1 MYPKMKTIA
10 RYIFLPLLLLGTV
23 AFAQERSLVDSISL
37 GNMYQLK
44 ANGSLVG
51 EGDLFDKS
59 PEVDVAKA
67 LYGQFSGLLVKQG
80 TGMSF
85 ENQAKLRL
93 HGHSPLVLVDGIPR
107 SIANIT
113 AEEIESITVL
123 KDAASAALYGVK
135 GANGVVMITTKRG
148 KDSPLKVTA
157 EYQYGLAT
165 IFRAPEFSDAYTY
178 AYKVNEARALDG
190 LAPMYNQDELYSF
203 YTGSHP
209 YSYPNVNWWDQIY
222 RDHGDNHRAQFTFTG
237 GNRNFRYFVAVD
249 YLKDDAL
256 YKKPTADNRYNAK
269 AYDNRLGI
277 RANVD
282 VNITDHT
289 SMKIGVMARLEE
301 SNKPYSMRSTTN
313 QIEKILYTLPAAAFP
328 IKQADGAYGGS
339 ALKGAVNPVALLE
352 ESGNHQYSQT
362 KVLADMTLRQDLGM
376 VIPGLYAD
384 ATIAFDYLGKMTE
397 VAYKD
402 WQYSEM
408 VNNYASNG
416 NTTYLVAE
424 QKYYGTNSQN
434 VTYSN
439 WFSSLQ
445 MRFEIQGRLN
455 WEHNFGKHHAEAHVA
470 YRQRSWIEN
479 EQNASSKTQE
489 ILGSVSYNWN
499 NRIFADA
506 VVNYSG
512 SAYLE
517 RGKRFNWYP
526 AVSLAGVIL
535 EEPYIKAYASAGM
548 SGMDDDLTHEL
559 WRQTYGSSN
568 GKSFYFIDGSGSS
581 GKAEGNMPSLILTPE
596 LSRKITFGLDNKFF
610 GKRLGV
616 NAEGFLENR
625 RNILIDPSNVSGVIG
640 ISVSDQSMG
649 EENYGGLDLGLNW
662 EEKRGC
668 FNYGVYANGGW
679 LWSKVIDDGQEYQ
692 AYDYLYH
699 KGNPVGQR
707 YGLEV
712 IGIFQDQVEINN
724 SPTQTFGEVRPGDL
738 KYRDQNGDGV
748 IDSQDV
754 VKMFGSSTPLFQ
766 FGFGFNVGWKGW
778 NLYADFQGVTGV
790 TISLLDSPLYQPL
803 VNNGTISN
811 TFLRREVT
819 WTPETATTATMPR
832 LTTVTNKNNYQKN
845 SLWYRDGSFI
855 KLRNVGVSYTFPKA
869 WLRLC
874 EATLFLKA
882 TNLFSLDNIQFA
894 DPEQLGAYYPST
906 RTFWAGVKMAFGKG
920 VGEERNKC
928 CKQRVKSQ
936 PYVPE
941 VKEVVVEKEVIKE
954 VPVEIVKEIIKKEGT
969 LKGKY
974 EDDIFFVI
982 GKADL
987 RPGEAF
993 KLGRIAQILKD
1004 NPNAKIQITGY
1015 ADSGTGT
1022 ASINQKL
1029 SAQRA
1034 ANVAQMLREAG
1045 VEASRIV
1052 SDSTGSDRDVAASPE
1067 SNRVAVCI
1075 VNQ

>member
-23 AFAQERSLVDSISL
+23 AFAQERSLVDSIAL
-37 GNMYQLK
+37 GNLYQLK
-44 ANGSLVG
+44 ANGNIADDSS
-51 EGDLFDKS
+51 LFDKS
-59 PEVDVAKA
+59 PEADVAKA

-93 HGHSPLVLVDGIPR
+93 HSHSPLVLVDGIPR
-107 SIANIT
+107 DLSNIT

-123 KDAASAALYGVK
+123 KDAVSGALYGVK
-135 GANGVVMITTKRG
+135 GGNGVVMITTKRG
-148 KDSPLKVTA
+148 KAAPLQVTA
-157 EYQYGLAT
+157 EYHYGLST
-165 IFRAPEFSDAYTY
+165 LFRAPEFADAYTY
-178 AYKVNEARALDG
+178 AYKVNEARSLDG
-190 LAPMYNQDELYSF
+190 LAPMYNQDELYAF

-209 YSYPNVNWWDQIY
+209 YSYPNVNWWNEIY
-222 RDHGDNHRAQFTFTG
+222 RNHGDNHRAMFTFSG
-237 GNRNFRYFVAVD
+237 GNRNFRYFAAID
-249 YLKDDAL
+249 YMKDDAL
-256 YKKPTADNRYNAK
+256 YKKATSDNRYNAN

-282 VNITDHT
+282 VNITGHT
-289 SMKIGVMARLEE
+289 SMKLGVMARLEE
-301 SNKPYSMRSTTN
+301 SNKPYAMRSNTHR
-313 QIEKILYTLPAAAFP
+313 IEDILYTLPSAAFP
-328 IKQADGAYGGS
+328 IKQADGVYGGS
-339 ALKGAVNPVALLE
+339 AIRGAVNPVALFQ
-352 ESGNHQYSQT
+352 ESGNHQYSQA

-376 VIPGLYAD
+376 LVPGLYAD
-384 ATIAFDYLGKMTE
+384 VTVAFDYLGKMTE

-424 QKYYGTNSQN
+424 QKYYGINSKT

-445 MRFEIQGRLN
+445 MKFELQGRLN
-455 WEHNFGKHHAEAHVA
+455 WEYNFGKHHTEAHVA

-517 RGKRFNWYP
+517 PGKRFNVYP
-526 AVSLAGVIL
+526 AVSVAGVIL
-535 EEPYIKAYASAGM
+535 PGDPYVKAYASAGM
-548 SGMDDDLTHEL
+548 SGMDEDLEHEL

-568 GKSFYFIDGSGSS
+568 GKSFYFIDGSGNS
-581 GKAEGNMPSLILTPE
+581 GKAEGNMPSLILAPE
-596 LSRKITFGLDNKFF
+596 LSRKATLGADAKFF
-610 GKRLGV
+610 NKRLGV
-616 NAEGFLENR
+616 NVEGFIENR
-625 RNILIDPSNVSGVIG
+625 RNILVEPSNVSGIIG
-640 ISVSDQSMG
+640 ISVSDQSIG

-662 EEKRGC
+662 EEKRGD
-668 FNYGVYANGGW
+668 FNYGVYANGSW
-679 LWSKVIDDGQEYQ
+679 LWSKVINDGQAYQ

-738 KYRDQNGDGV
+738 KYRDQNADGV

-766 FGFGFNVGWKGW
+766 FGFGFNVGWRGL

-790 TISLLDSPLYQPL
+790 TVSLLDSPLYQPL
-803 VNNGTISN
+803 VDNGTISN
-811 TFLRREVT
+811 TFLSREVT

-832 LTTVTNKNNYQKN
+832 LTTVANKNNYQKN

-855 KLRNVGVSYTFPKA
+855 KLRNLGISYTFPKSM
-869 WLRLC
+869 LRLC
-874 EATLFLKA
+874 EATIYLKA

-894 DPEQLGAYYPST
+894 DPEQLSAAYPST
-906 RTFWAGVKMAFGKG
+906 RCFWAGVKLTFGKG
-920 VGEERNKC
+920 EN
-928 CKQRVKSQ
+928 
-936 PYVPE
+936 
-941 VKEVVVEKEVIKE
+941 
-954 VPVEIVKEIIKKEGT
+954 
-969 LKGKY
+969 
-974 EDDIFFVI
+974 
-982 GKADL
+982 
-987 RPGEAF
+987 
-993 KLGRIAQILKD
+993 
-1004 NPNAKIQITGY
+1004 
-1015 ADSGTGT
+1015 
-1022 ASINQKL
+1022 
-1029 SAQRA
+1029 
-1034 ANVAQMLREAG
+1034 
-1045 VEASRIV
+1045 ASRK
-1052 SDSTGSDRDVAASPE
+1052 
-1067 SNRVAVCI
+1067 N
-1075 VNQ
+1075 NQ